1 MAITLGKNPASF
13 KKPLKLIS
21 IEGVEDTLVL
31 EFKFRTRLQFATLT
45 DQRAKQD
52 KEREAAP
59 TEAGQIE
66 KSIEQQV
73 LENLD
78 IATDRVLEIA
88 QGWDLPD
95 AFNKE
100 SLSILEGMYPT
111 VLGQIQDMYQASVLE
126 ARRKN

>member
-21 IEGVEDTLVL
+21 IEGVEDTLVI
-31 EFKFRTRLQFATLT
+31 EFKFRTRLQFAILA
-45 DQRAKQD
+45 DQRTKQD
-52 KEREAAP
+52 KERAAVS
-59 TEAGQIE
+59 AADGQAE

-78 IATDRVLEIA
+78 VATDRVLEVA

-95 AFNKE
+95 AFTKE

>member
-52 KEREAAP
+52 KEREAP
-59 TEAGQIE
+59 TKTGQGE